1 MGNSQTTTKEE
12 AESQGACE
20 RIFKALNVRPA
31 FRYFRPQ
38 TQSPK
43 SATKSRVATSTD
55 HHRDDPAKATGFK
68 LVAQNGS
75 TIPLDLKGQQNMIP
89 LHENDQ
95 NLSFASNMV
104 LVEYN
109 HSSVDSTNNKYPVK
123 NMAAN
128 VVHHIINDGPKSVQS
143 QEYDADTD
151 RFSKY
156 IDHVKNKMKTMS
168 SFDDDDDDTGV
179 GRAATKS
186 DSFNDKVSH
195 YIYQPLQV
203 QDQGAA

>member
-1 MGNSQTTTKEE
+1 MGNSQTTSKEE
-12 AESQGACE
+12 AQSQGVCE
-20 RIFKALNVRPA
+20 RIFKALSVRPA

-43 SATKSRVATSTD
+43 SGVATSTE
-55 HHRDDPAKATGFK
+55 HHRNDLAKATGIK

-75 TIPLDLKGQQNMIP
+75 TIPFELKGQQIMIP
-89 LHENDQ
+89 FHEKDH

-109 HSSVDSTNNKYPVK
+109 HSSVDSTNNKSPV
-123 NMAAN
+123 NNIAAN
-128 VVHHIINDGPKSVQS
+128 VVRHINDGPNSVKSEDYS
-143 QEYDADTD
+143 DTN

-156 IDHVKNKMKTMS
+156 IDHVKNKMKIMS
-168 SFDDDDDDTGV
+168 SFDDDDDDDDSGV
-179 GRAATKS
+179 GRAATRR
-186 DSFNDKVSH
+186 DSFNDKVDR
-195 YIYQPLQV
+195 PLQV

>member
-1 MGNSQTTTKEE
+1 MGNNQTTTKE
-12 AESQGACE
+12 AQSQGVCE

-31 FRYFRPQ
+31 CRYFRRVPTVRPQ

-43 SATKSRVATSTD
+43 SATKSRVATSD
-55 HHRDDPAKATGFK
+55 HHRNDPAKATGFK

-75 TIPLDLKGQQNMIP
+75 TIPFELKGQQIMIP
-89 LHENDQ
+89 FHEKDH

-109 HSSVDSTNNKYPVK
+109 HSSVDSTNNKSPV
-123 NMAAN
+123 NNIAAN
-128 VVHHIINDGPKSVQS
+128 VVRHINDGPNSVKSEDYS
-143 QEYDADTD
+143 DTN

-156 IDHVKNKMKTMS
+156 IDHVKNKMKIMS
-168 SFDDDDDDTGV
+168 SFDDDDDDDDSGV
-179 GRAATKS
+179 GRAATRR
-186 DSFNDKVSH
+186 DSFNDKVDR
-195 YIYQPLQV
+195 PLQV